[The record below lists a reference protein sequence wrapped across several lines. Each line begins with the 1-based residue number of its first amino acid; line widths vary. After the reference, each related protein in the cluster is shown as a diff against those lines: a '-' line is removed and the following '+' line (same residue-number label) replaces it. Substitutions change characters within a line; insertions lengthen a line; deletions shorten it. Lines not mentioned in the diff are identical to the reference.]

1 MHYTCSRFRV
11 VSLSLSLPRSV
22 LSHRVVSRP
31 RSTED
36 LRRRDSRSD
45 DSSGEFASLESAT
58 CVAATPCDRVWQPS
72 PPPPSLPSSRPFHW
86 CFRHH
91 RYEFHVV
98 LRTLTD
104 YCHVPRCASR
114 FRRRI
119 IIAKVITLARIPI
132 GNVTFVDR
140 RG

>member
-11 VSLSLSLPRSV
+11 ESLFLFPSLVLPCPVALSLI
-22 LSHRVVSRP
+22 P

-58 CVAATPCDRVWQPS
+58 WVAATLCDHVWQS
-72 PPPPSLPSSRPFHW
+72 SSPPSLPSSRPFHW
-86 CFRHH
+86 CFRRH
-91 RYEFHVV
+91 RYEFHVA

-104 YCHVPRCASR
+104 YCHGLTSPRCAQS
-114 FRRRI
+114 
-119 IIAKVITLARIPI
+119 IPETYNNRE
-132 GNVTFVDR
+132 GNNPCASSDWECNLR
-140 RG
+140 

>member
-11 VSLSLSLPRSV
+11 ESLFLSLSLV
-22 LSHRVVSRP
+22 LSCPIALSLIP

-58 CVAATPCDRVWQPS
+58 CVAATPCDRVWQPF

-98 LRTLTD
+98 LRYSYELLSRTEMCQSIPET
-104 YCHVPRCASR
+104 YNNREGNNPCANSDWECN
-114 FRRRI
+114 
-119 IIAKVITLARIPI
+119 LC
-132 GNVTFVDR
+132 
-140 RG
+140 